1 MVKDT
6 RPAKPVRKGGEGMR
20 VFLAVEV
27 PLPIIKNIQKIQDIL
42 RRQVQGAIRWVRPE
56 GVHLTLKFF
65 GEVSSEEAGKIIT
78 AAAERTVTVPPFELE
93 ARGLGVF
100 PDVNRPR
107 VIWLGIAG
115 EVGPLLLLQRE
126 LEETFGRLGF
136 PKEERPF
143 RAHLTLGRI
152 KVPRGVPG
160 LAGALEAA
168 AAGRA
173 GSFRVEEAALF
184 QSELTPGGAIY
195 TRLASFPLRGRE
207 G

>member
-1 MVKDT
+1 
-6 RPAKPVRKGGEGMR
+6 MR

-27 PLPIIKNIQKIQDIL
+27 PPPIIKNIQKIQDIL
-42 RRQVQGAIRWVRPE
+42 RRQVHGVIRWVRPE

-168 AAGRA
+168 AASRA

-184 QSELTPGGAIY
+184 RSELTPGGAIY
-195 TRLASFPLRGRE
+195 TRLASFPLRGQE
-207 G
+207 V

>member
-1 MVKDT
+1 
-6 RPAKPVRKGGEGMR
+6 MR

-27 PLPIIKNIQKIQDIL
+27 PPPIIKNIQKIQDIL

-126 LEETFGRLGF
+126 LE
-136 PKEERPF
+136 
-143 RAHLTLGRI
+143 
-152 KVPRGVPG
+152 
-160 LAGALEAA
+160 
-168 AAGRA
+168 
-173 GSFRVEEAALF
+173 
-184 QSELTPGGAIY
+184 
-195 TRLASFPLRGRE
+195 
-207 G
+207 